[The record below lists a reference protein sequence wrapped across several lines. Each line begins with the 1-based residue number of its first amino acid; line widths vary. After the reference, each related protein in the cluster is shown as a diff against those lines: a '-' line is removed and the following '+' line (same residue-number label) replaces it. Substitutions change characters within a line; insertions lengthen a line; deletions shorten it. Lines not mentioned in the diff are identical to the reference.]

1 MKRFLTLAATLFLS
15 FAAVA
20 QARQGFSYQ
29 AIVRNA
35 RNAVVA
41 NRTFDITVAV
51 LQGETLE
58 SATAVYTETHSVTTD
73 QDGQITLLIGG
84 GTSTDD
90 FSAINWGSGN
100 FFVKT
105 ESMFATTITQM
116 ISVPFVQGIISNH
129 QAMIDDMTAQIK
141 TLTFLL
147 NPVGEINADF
157 SVAKER
163 VVHFSQGNLEYRPST
178 DTWRFAENQFDVE
191 GVSGAAMLES
201 SAEYDGWISLFGWG
215 TSGYNGKY
223 PYMNSFRTFDYGQG
237 SHDIANTEYD
247 WGVHNA
253 ISNGGDAA
261 GLWRTLT
268 KKEWEYLLKSRKNAS
283 EKLGMA
289 RVADVN
295 GMVLLPDVWLLPD
308 SLFFFS
314 GTTDFSSNVYT
325 VEQWALMEACGA
337 VFLPA
342 AGIGGGYRPNSFG
355 IGNGCVGR
363 GGEYWTATA
372 DKDVC
377 AFHVGFPFNKL
388 YDVIVGIGTGGDNR
402 EDGRPGWRRYDRFSV
417 RLVRDV
423 KPNQTIEHKNQ

>member
-1 MKRFLTLAATLFLS
+1 MANVAAFILHLRLLQKNIPSMRRFLTFATALLLS
-15 FAAVA
+15 FAPFA
-20 QARQGFSYQ
+20 QTQQGFSYQ
-29 AIVRNA
+29 AIVHNA

-41 NRTFDITVAV
+41 NRTFDISVAV
-51 LQGETLE
+51 LQGENVE
-58 SATAVYTETHSVTTD
+58 SAKVVYTETHSVTSD
-73 QDGQITLLIGG
+73 QNGQITLMVGCG
-84 GTSTDD
+84 ASTDD
-90 FSAINWGSGN
+90 FSAIDWGTGN
-100 FFVKT
+100 FFIKT
-105 ESMFATTITQM
+105 KSEYATTTTQM

-141 TLTFLL
+141 RLTFLL

-157 SVAKER
+157 SVAEER

-191 GVSGAAMLES
+191 GVNGAAMLES

-215 TSGYNGKY
+215 TSGYNNKY
-223 PYMNSFRTFDYGQG
+223 PYMASLRTFDYAQG
-237 SHDIANTEYD
+237 SHDIAGTEYD

-253 ISNGGDAA
+253 ISNGGDAT

-289 RVADVN
+289 RVAGVN

-325 VEQWALMEACGA
+325 VEQWALMEARGA

-342 AGIGGGYRPNSFG
+342 AGIGGIYRPNQF
-355 IGNGCVGR
+355 GNG
-363 GGEYWTATA
+363 
-372 DKDVC
+372 
-377 AFHVGFPFNKL
+377 NM
-388 YDVIVGIGTGGDNR
+388 
-402 EDGRPGWRRYDRFSV
+402 
-417 RLVRDV
+417 
-423 KPNQTIEHKNQ
+423 

>member
-1 MKRFLTLAATLFLS
+1 MKRFLSLTATILMS
-15 FAAVA
+15 FAAIS
-20 QARQGFSYQ
+20 QAKQGFGYQ
-29 AIVRNA
+29 AIVRDASN
-35 RNAVVA
+35 VVVSDS
-41 NRTFDITVAV
+41 TFDISVAV

-58 SATAVYTETHSVTTD
+58 SARVVYTETHTATTD
-73 QDGQITLLIGG
+73 QNGLLTLMVGG

-90 FSAINWGSGN
+90 FSAINWGTGN

-105 ESMFATTITQM
+105 ECAFGSTTTQM
-116 ISVPFVQGIISNH
+116 ICVPFVQGVISNH
-129 QAMIDDMTAQIK
+129 QAMIDDMAAQIK

-157 SVAKER
+157 SVSEER
-163 VVHFSQGNLEYRPST
+163 VVHFSKGNLEYRPST
-178 DTWRFAENQFDVE
+178 DTWRFAENQFDIE

-223 PYMNSFRTFDYGQG
+223 PYMNSLRTFDYGQG

-268 KKEWEYLLKSRKNAS
+268 RKEWEYLLKSRKNAS
-283 EKLGMA
+283 EKIGMA

-325 VEQWALMEACGA
+325 VEQWALMEARGA

-342 AGIGGGYRPNSFG
+342 AGIGGIYRPNYF
-355 IGNGCVGR
+355 GNGNGGVGR
-363 GGEYWTATA
+363 FGEYWTATA

-377 AFHVGFPFNKL
+377 AYHVGFPFDKL
-388 YDVIVGIGTGGDNR
+388 YNAIIGIGTGDNR

-417 RLVRDV
+417 RLVRDS
-423 KPNQTIEHKNQ
+423 KANQTIEHKNQ

>member
-1 MKRFLTLAATLFLS
+1 MKRFLTLAATLLMS
-15 FAAVA
+15 FAAIA
-20 QARQGFSYQ
+20 QAKQGFGYQ
-29 AIVRNA
+29 AIVRDA
-35 RNAVVA
+35 RNVVVSDS
-41 NRTFDITVAV
+41 TFDISVAV

-58 SATAVYTETHSVTTD
+58 SARVVYTETHTATTD
-73 QDGQITLLIGG
+73 QNGLLTLMVGC

-90 FSAINWGSGN
+90 FSAINWGTGN

-105 ESMFATTITQM
+105 ECAFGSTTTQM
-116 ISVPFVQGIISNH
+116 IGVPFVQGVISNH
-129 QAMIDDMTAQIK
+129 QAMIDDMAAQIK

-157 SVAKER
+157 SVSEER
-163 VVHFSQGNLEYRPST
+163 VVHFSKGNLEYRPST
-178 DTWRFAENQFDVE
+178 DTWRFAENQFDIE

-223 PYMNSFRTFDYGQG
+223 PYMNSLRTFDYGQG

-268 KKEWEYLLKSRKNAS
+268 RKEWEYLLKSRKNAS
-283 EKLGMA
+283 EKIGMA

-325 VEQWALMEACGA
+325 VEQWALMEARGA

-342 AGIGGGYRPNSFG
+342 AGIGGIYRPNYF
-355 IGNGCVGR
+355 GNGNGGVGR
-363 GGEYWTATA
+363 FGAYWTATA

-377 AFHVGFPFNKL
+377 AYHVGFPFDNKHNA
-388 YDVIVGIGTGGDNR
+388 IIGIGGGDNR

-417 RLVRDV
+417 RLVRDS
-423 KPNQTIEHKNQ
+423 KANQTIEHKNQ

>member
-1 MKRFLTLAATLFLS
+1 MKRFLTLAATILMS
-15 FAAVA
+15 FSAIA
-20 QARQGFSYQ
+20 QAKQGFGYQ
-29 AIVRNA
+29 AIVRDASN
-35 RNAVVA
+35 VVVSDS
-41 NRTFDITVAV
+41 TFDISVAV

-58 SATAVYTETHSVTTD
+58 SARVVYTETHTATTD
-73 QDGQITLLIGG
+73 QNGLLTLMVGC

-90 FSAINWGSGN
+90 FSAINWGTGN

-105 ESMFATTITQM
+105 ECAFGSTTTQM
-116 ISVPFVQGIISNH
+116 IGVPFVQGVISNH
-129 QAMIDDMTAQIK
+129 QAMIDDMAAQIK

-157 SVAKER
+157 SVSEER
-163 VVHFSQGNLEYRPST
+163 VVHFSKGNLEYRPST
-178 DTWRFAENQFDVE
+178 DTWRFAENQFDIE

-223 PYMNSFRTFDYGQG
+223 PYMNSLRTFDYGQG

-268 KKEWEYLLKSRKNAS
+268 RKEWEYLLKSRKNAS
-283 EKLGMA
+283 EKIGMA

-325 VEQWALMEACGA
+325 VEQWALMEARGA

-342 AGIGGGYRPNSFG
+342 AGIGGIYRPNYF
-355 IGNGCVGR
+355 GNGNGGVGR
-363 GGEYWTATA
+363 FGEYWTATA

-377 AFHVGFPFNKL
+377 AYHVGFPFDKL
-388 YDVIVGIGTGGDNR
+388 YDAIIGIGTGNNR

-417 RLVRDV
+417 RLVRDSEA
-423 KPNQTIEHKNQ
+423 NQTIEHKNQ

>member
-1 MKRFLTLAATLFLS
+1 MKRFLTLAATILMS
-15 FAAVA
+15 FTAIA
-20 QARQGFSYQ
+20 QSKQGFGYQ
-29 AIVRNA
+29 AIVRDA
-35 RNAVVA
+35 RNVVVSDS
-41 NRTFDITVAV
+41 TFDISVAV

-58 SATAVYTETHSVTTD
+58 SARVVYTETHTATTD
-73 QDGQITLLIGG
+73 QNGLLTLMVGC

-90 FSAINWGSGN
+90 FSAINWGTGN

-105 ESMFATTITQM
+105 ECAFGSTTTQM
-116 ISVPFVQGIISNH
+116 IGVPFVQGVISNH
-129 QAMIDDMTAQIK
+129 QAMIDDMAAQIK

-157 SVAKER
+157 SVSEER
-163 VVHFSQGNLEYRPST
+163 VVHFSKGNLEYRPST
-178 DTWRFAENQFDVE
+178 DTWRFAENQFDIE

-223 PYMNSFRTFDYGQG
+223 PYMNSLRTFDYGQG

-268 KKEWEYLLKSRKNAS
+268 RKEWEYLLKSRKNAS
-283 EKLGMA
+283 EKIGMA

-295 GMVLLPDVWLLPD
+295 GMVILPDVWLLPD

-325 VEQWALMEACGA
+325 VEQWALMEARGA

-342 AGIGGGYRPNSFG
+342 AGIGGIYRPNYF
-355 IGNGCVGR
+355 GNGNGGVGR
-363 GGEYWTATA
+363 FGEYWTATA

-377 AFHVGFPFNKL
+377 AYHVGFPFDKL
-388 YDVIVGIGTGGDNR
+388 YNAIIGIGTGDNR

-417 RLVRDV
+417 RLVRDS
-423 KPNQTIEHKNQ
+423 KANQTIEHKNQ

>member
-1 MKRFLTLAATLFLS
+1 MKRFLTLAATILMS
-15 FAAVA
+15 FAAIA
-20 QARQGFSYQ
+20 QAKQGFGYQ
-29 AIVRNA
+29 SIVRDASN
-35 RNAVVA
+35 VVVSDS
-41 NRTFDITVAV
+41 TFNISVAV

-58 SATAVYTETHSVTTD
+58 SARVVYTETHTATTD
-73 QDGQITLLIGG
+73 QNGLLTLMVGC

-90 FSAINWGSGN
+90 FSAINWGTGN

-105 ESMFATTITQM
+105 ECAFGSTTTQM
-116 ISVPFVQGIISNH
+116 IGVPFIQGVISNH
-129 QAMIDDMTAQIK
+129 QAMIDDMAAQIK

-157 SVAKER
+157 SVSEER
-163 VVHFSQGNLEYRPST
+163 VVHFSKGNLEYRPST
-178 DTWRFAENQFDVE
+178 DTWRFAENQFDIE

-223 PYMNSFRTFDYGQG
+223 PYMNSLRTFDYGQG

-268 KKEWEYLLKSRKNAS
+268 RKEWEYLLKSRKNAS
-283 EKLGMA
+283 EKIGMA

-295 GMVLLPDVWLLPD
+295 GMVILPDVWLLPD

-325 VEQWALMEACGA
+325 VEQWALMEARGA

-342 AGIGGGYRPNSFG
+342 AGIGGIYRPNYF
-355 IGNGCVGR
+355 GNGNGGVGR
-363 GGEYWTATA
+363 FGEYWTATA

-377 AFHVGFPFNKL
+377 AYHVGFPFDKL
-388 YDVIVGIGTGGDNR
+388 YNAIIGIGTGYNR

-417 RLVRDV
+417 RLVRDSEA
-423 KPNQTIEHKNQ
+423 NQTIEHKNQ

>member
-1 MKRFLTLAATLFLS
+1 MS
-15 FAAVA
+15 FAAIA
-20 QARQGFSYQ
+20 QAKQGFGYQ
-29 AIVRNA
+29 AIVRDASN
-35 RNAVVA
+35 VVVSDS
-41 NRTFDITVAV
+41 TFDISVAV

-58 SATAVYTETHSVTTD
+58 SARVVYTETHTATTD
-73 QDGQITLLIGG
+73 QNGLLTLMVGC

-90 FSAINWGSGN
+90 FSAINWGTGN

-105 ESMFATTITQM
+105 ECAFGSTTTQM
-116 ISVPFVQGIISNH
+116 IGVPFVQGVISNH
-129 QAMIDDMTAQIK
+129 QAMIDDMAAQIK

-157 SVAKER
+157 SVSEER
-163 VVHFSQGNLEYRPST
+163 VVHFSKGNLEYRPST
-178 DTWRFAENQFDVE
+178 DTWRFAENQFDIE

-223 PYMNSFRTFDYGQG
+223 PYMNSLRTFDYGQG

-253 ISNGGDAA
+253 ISNGGGAA

-268 KKEWEYLLKSRKNAS
+268 RKEWEYLLKSRKNAS
-283 EKLGMA
+283 EKIGMA

-295 GMVLLPDVWLLPD
+295 GMVILPDVWLLPD

-325 VEQWALMEACGA
+325 VEQWALMEARGA

-342 AGIGGGYRPNSFG
+342 AGIGGIYRPNYF
-355 IGNGCVGR
+355 GNGNGGVGR
-363 GGEYWTATA
+363 FGEYWTATA

-377 AFHVGFPFNKL
+377 AYHVGFPFDKL
-388 YDVIVGIGTGGDNR
+388 YNAIIGIGTGVNR

-417 RLVRDV
+417 RLVRDSEA
-423 KPNQTIEHKNQ
+423 NQTIEHKNQ